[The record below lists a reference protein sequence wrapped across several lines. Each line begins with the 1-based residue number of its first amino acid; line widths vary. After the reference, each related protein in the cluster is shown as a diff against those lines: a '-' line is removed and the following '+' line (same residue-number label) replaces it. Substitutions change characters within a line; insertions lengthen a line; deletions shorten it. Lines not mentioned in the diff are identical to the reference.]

1 MESYFFPDEKEDES
15 ECETEGESNITFSEL
30 ETVTRS
36 VGEEYRTEREQW
48 DVERAE
54 LKEKIAELE
63 AKIKKFEEKEHR
75 TAPLLT
81 MYRRQKKVKNG
92 VGITTIGDEVKRI
105 SIVLQR

>member
-1 MESYFFPDEKEDES
+1 MIDETEDVS
-15 ECETEGESNITFSEL
+15 EGETEGESNITFSEL

-63 AKIKKFEEKEHR
+63 AKIKKYEEKDHR
-75 TAPLLT
+75 TAPLLN